1 MSSGIYKITNKLNQK
16 FYIGKSK
23 NIEGRW
29 KQHKYAT
36 DSTPL
41 HLAMQKYGSDQFEL
55 SILEICDDE
64 EKLSEKEIYW
74 IEYYNAY
81 ESDNYNATRGGDG
94 ASHPV
99 KLSHDQLLEIIDKL
113 RHTNETMQAI
123 ADQYGVSKTTIISI
137 NQGKSRK
144 LLGENYPIRIA
155 PTLSKTD
162 DEELFALLWETKG
175 NFEYIAKLLGITAM
189 SVRQRCK
196 TRGYST
202 RREDY
207 GYVDTQE
214 YHSIRVWQC
223 DPITKERIKNFPSI
237 RAAAREM
244 NCNPESIRRAIS
256 SKTHISKG
264 YYWITE

>member
-1 MSSGIYKITNKLNQK
+1 M
-16 FYIGKSK
+16 
-23 NIEGRW
+23 
-29 KQHKYAT
+29 
-36 DSTPL
+36 P
-41 HLAMQKYGSDQFEL
+41 
-55 SILEICDDE
+55 
-64 EKLSEKEIYW
+64 
-74 IEYYNAY
+74 
-81 ESDNYNATRGGDG
+81 
-94 ASHPV
+94 
-99 KLSHDQLLEIIDKL
+99 L
-113 RHTNETMQAI
+113 RHMLMF
-123 ADQYGVSKTTIISI
+123 YGVSKTTIISI

-144 LLGENYPIRIA
+144 LLDENYPIRETPA
-155 PTLSKTD
+155 SSKTD
-162 DEELFALLWETKG
+162 NEDLLVLLQETKG
-175 NFEYIAKLLGITAM
+175 DFEYIAKLLGITSM

-214 YHSIRVWQC
+214 YHSIKVWQC
-223 DPITKERIKNFPSI
+223 DPATKERIKNFPSI